1 MNRRT
6 VFRIQLPIVLVC
18 CLLFPQQAAASW
30 RASAD
35 SLYAL
40 AGLHYEDGDYRTA
53 SQVFGDVAVLIASHE
68 AGGDGAYF
76 RTLAARSRFM
86 AGRSYER
93 GEDWERALDAY
104 AASLPELEDI
114 GDVVRIRMAVVARER
129 GDREI
134 AVEMLR
140 EVIDDDQEAIL
151 DLRAIEELA
160 DTYRASSD
168 WDMALQWY
176 RVLLTKSS
184 SYEVSASAHY
194 QMGLTFEERGD
205 HEAAKAS
212 YTTAVNDYPRSRH
225 SHEAMKKG
233 RRLSRSFT
241 DRYHQGLVLYN
252 RKLYRDAAEFFSYYL
267 RNNDEREFEAEAT
280 YFLGRSH
287 QRKRSHGTA
296 AGKFEDAVEFDSDGE
311 YYDLAW
317 LKLAYCRRA
326 AGRVEESLATY
337 DEYIELHSDRPE
349 AADAQWEKARLLED
363 ERRWDEAAEEYK
375 ELARLYP
382 RSGHVA
388 DARFRA
394 GLCLFKRGLLA
405 EAEAAFADI
414 YAGGNGATTARAL
427 YWIGKVREILK
438 RTDEAVEIYHEAA
451 EADRDSFY
459 GRRSLE
465 RLGALDVLH
474 RTPPATILKE
484 DAARGFASRLWGQ
497 EADEFGRWVGEWS
510 GRALAPVERMATRQQ
525 LMNLPHM
532 VRADHMLALH
542 MRVEAERELALLER
556 EISAEPVI
564 LDILA
569 TYCENSGLNK
579 RAIRIAER
587 VLAMS
592 PAESLSDAPIYL
604 RKKICPRHFSEIV
617 GNKCVEQGLEPNIM
631 YSLMRQESLFEFDAV
646 SWVGARG
653 LTQIMPP
660 TGRWIARRVGHRS
673 FRLSHLLD
681 PETNVHFGVY
691 YLSQQIEDFDGDLLR
706 ALAAYNGGPNNV
718 KRWWEYGGTSDPDV
732 FVEDIGFSE
741 TSNYVRRVYRYYRS
755 YDEIYGVSEK

>member
-1 MNRRT
+1 MIIRKT
-6 VFRIQLPIVLVC
+6 WLPAVLAC
-18 CLLFPQQAAASW
+18 CILLPLQAQASW

-53 SQVFGDVAVLIASHE
+53 SQIFGDVAVLIASHE

-76 RTLAARSRFM
+76 RRLAARSRFM
-86 AGRSYER
+86 AGRSYEG

-114 GDVVRIRMAVVARER
+114 GDVVRIRMAITAREG

-140 EVIDDDQEAIL
+140 EVIDDDQETAL

-160 DTYRASSD
+160 DTYRGSSD

-176 RVLLTKSS
+176 RVLLTKSG
-184 SYEVSASAHY
+184 SYDVTASAHY
-194 QMGLTFEERGD
+194 QMALTLEKRGD
-205 HEAAKAS
+205 HEAAKAG
-212 YTTAVNDYPRSRH
+212 YAAAVNDYPRSRH
-225 SHEAMKKG
+225 SHEAMKRG

-267 RNNDEREFEAEAT
+267 RHNDEREFAAEAT
-280 YFLGRSH
+280 YFLGRSY
-287 QRKRSHGTA
+287 QRKRSYGTA
-296 AGKFEDAVEFDSDGE
+296 AHRFEDAVEFDRDGE

-326 AGRVEESLATY
+326 TGRVEESLATY
-337 DEYIELHSDRPE
+337 DEYIELHPDRPE

-363 ERRWDEAAEEYK
+363 ERRWDEAADEYQR
-375 ELARLYP
+375 LARLYP
-382 RSGHVA
+382 RSEHVA

-394 GLCLFKRGLLA
+394 GLCLFKRGLLD

-414 YAGGNGATTARAL
+414 YAGGNGTTTARAL
-427 YWIGKVREILK
+427 YWIGKVRERLL
-438 RTDEAVEIYHEAA
+438 RTDEAVEIYQEAA
-451 EADRDSFY
+451 EADRDSYY
-459 GRRSLE
+459 GQRSLE
-465 RLGALDVLH
+465 RLGALDAL
-474 RTPPATILKE
+474 RRSSPATVPTE
-484 DAARGFASRLWGQ
+484 DTTRGFASRLWGR

-510 GRALAPVERMATRQQ
+510 GRALAPVERMATRQR
-525 LMNLPHM
+525 LMNLPDL

-542 MRVEAERELALLER
+542 MRAEAERELALLER
-556 EISAEPVI
+556 EISTDPVA

-569 TYCENSGLNK
+569 TYCERSSLSK
-579 RAIRIAER
+579 RAIRVAER
-587 VLAMS
+587 IFAMS

-604 RKKICPRHFSEIV
+604 RKKICPRHFSETV
-617 GNKCVEQGLEPNIM
+617 ETECVEQDLEPHIV
-631 YSLMRQESLFEFDAV
+631 YSLMRQESLFESDAV

-660 TGRWIARRVGHRS
+660 TGRWIARRVGHRG

-691 YLSQQIEDFDGDLLR
+691 YLAQQLDDFDGDLLR
-706 ALAAYNGGPNNV
+706 ALAAYNGGPDNV
-718 KRWWEYGGTSDPDV
+718 KRWWKYGGISDSDV

-741 TSNYVRRVYRYYRS
+741 TSDYVRRVYRYYRF
-755 YDEIYGVSEK
+755 YDEIYGVGEE